1 MSDEEIMSL
10 CLGGDYENAF
20 NGLVHSYSE
29 RLYWHLRSFVSIHE
43 DADDLLQEV
52 LIKIWNALPRF
63 RGEAHLYTWLY
74 RIATNEA
81 LNSLRRQKLK
91 NMLSLSSD
99 DSVFASR
106 LEADPY
112 FNGDELQRQ
121 LLAAVRKLPEK
132 QRLVFVMRYFEDM
145 DYRQISEILNTSEG
159 ALKASYHHAC
169 MKIRNEIPLH
179 F

>member
-1 MSDEEIMSL
+1 MKDEEIIAL
-10 CLGGDYENAF
+10 YREGEREKAF
-20 NGLVHSYSE
+20 NEIVRNYSE
-29 RLYWHLRSFVSIHE
+29 RLYWHVRGFVCSHE
-43 DADDLLQEV
+43 DTDDILQDIF
-52 LIKIWNALPRF
+52 IKIWNALPRF